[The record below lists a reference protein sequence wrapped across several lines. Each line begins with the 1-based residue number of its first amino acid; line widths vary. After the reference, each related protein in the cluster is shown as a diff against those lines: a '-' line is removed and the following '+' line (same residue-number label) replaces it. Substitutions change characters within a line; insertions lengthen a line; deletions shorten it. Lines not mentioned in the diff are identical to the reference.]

1 MPDMDIK
8 TAVWRP
14 EQSVEDVFDTTYK
27 EKEGPKPPVVI
38 VWRNV
43 VLMTLLHTAALYG
56 LLLIPSASVFTLI
69 WSEYSNQTLQH
80 TTRFISNQHS
90 VIIYSHV
97 P

>member
-56 LLLIPSASVFTLI
+56 LVLIPSASVFTLI
-69 WSEYSNQTLQH
+69 WSEY
-80 TTRFISNQHS
+80 
-90 VIIYSHV
+90 
-97 P
+97 